1 MENLSLLDKN
11 DLKEVL
17 ETLIRE
23 AVRAELKCSSVSGE
37 ISPVMSRD
45 EVCKMLHISLPTL
58 NQWEKDGTIPKPKRL
73 GKRVYFIRKDFI
85 AFLESD
91 NQDSNHKQ

>member
-11 DLKEVL
+11 DLQDIL
-17 ETLIRE
+17 ETLIRQ
-23 AVRAELKCSSVSGE
+23 AVRDEMRASGSSEDV
-37 ISPVMSRD
+37 SPVMSRD
-45 EVCKMLHISLPTL
+45 EVAKMLDISLPTL

-85 AFLESD
+85 AFLES
-91 NQDSNHKQ
+91 NNNH

>member
-11 DLKEVL
+11 DLQEIL
-17 ETLIRE
+17 ETLIRQ
-23 AVRAELKCSSVSGE
+23 AVRDEIRSGGSSEDV
-37 ISPVMSRD
+37 SPVMSRD
-45 EVCKMLHISLPTL
+45 EVSKMLDISLPTL

-85 AFLESD
+85 DFLES
-91 NQDSNHKQ
+91 K

>member
-11 DLKEVL
+11 DLKEIL
-17 ETLIRE
+17 ETLIRQ
-23 AVRAELKCSSVSGE
+23 AIKDELQSNSVSGDT
-37 ISPVMSRD
+37 SPVMSRD
-45 EVCKMLHISLPTL
+45 EVSKMLDISLPTL

-85 AFLESD
+85 SFLESE
-91 NQDSNHKQ
+91 

>member
-11 DLKEVL
+11 DLKEIL
-17 ETLIRE
+17 EALIRQ
-23 AVRAELKCSSVSGE
+23 AVKDELQSNSFSGDV
-37 ISPVMSRD
+37 SPVMSRD
-45 EVCKMLHISLPTL
+45 EVSKMLDISFPTL
-58 NQWEKDGTIPKPKRL
+58 IQWEKDGTIPKPKRL

-91 NQDSNHKQ
+91 NQNNTPK

>member
-1 MENLSLLDKN
+1 MNNLSLLDKN

-23 AVRAELKCSSVSGE
+23 AVRAELRGPSPSEDV
-37 ISPVMSRD
+37 SPVMSRD
-45 EVCKMLHISLPTL
+45 EVCKMLDISLPTL

-85 AFLESD
+85 DFLES
-91 NQDSNHKQ
+91 K